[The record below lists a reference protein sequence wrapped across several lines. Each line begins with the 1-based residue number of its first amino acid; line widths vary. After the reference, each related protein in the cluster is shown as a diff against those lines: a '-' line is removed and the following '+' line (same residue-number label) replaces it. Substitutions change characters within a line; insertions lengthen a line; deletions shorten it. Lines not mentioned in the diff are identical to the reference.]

1 MKKTLKRI
9 FGIAGIVILLVI
21 SYFVYSKLISPTRIG
36 FINYPDYMFAQ
47 FDSANTNKFI
57 KVERINWRQG
67 EETNLEKYDA
77 VYIFGMGLS
86 LPGARMSALKA
97 AVSDGLAVYV
107 SASTSQKSNITS
119 ITGKQ
124 LEYVQKYLDNRSK
137 TNFKRLLNYTRREID
152 GKKIFSEPVQEA
164 VIIPYDGFFHIGE
177 NAIFKNLEEYN
188 TFRKKNKLNYPNSL
202 KVCFLTS
209 TAGPSTE
216 HVCALIKAFE
226 KEKIN
231 IYPIF
236 GFRKRLDF
244 IKKVKPGMVVL
255 MPHGRFTTAKENEVI
270 DYLKKQNIPLICPI
284 NVYEPY
290 SKWLK
295 DQRGMVGG
303 IMSQSVT
310 MPELD
315 GGIMPYV
322 LSAQFKNEKGLYV
335 FKALPKRISRFTQTV
350 KKYLSLKHKANKD
363 KKLVIIYY
371 KGPGQNALAAA
382 GLEVGP
388 SLYNTL
394 KNLKMAGYNTGV
406 LPNNSRELEAQIQA
420 KAAMFNPYAKGNI
433 QKFVDNPSTLL
444 VPVKDY
450 LTWVQDAMPADLY
463 AEAEK
468 RYGKAPGPYMSVN
481 KNGVDNIA
489 LASLRYGNIVLM
501 PQSLP
506 GYGSDTNKLIHG
518 SKQAPPHP
526 YIATYLWAKYGYK
539 TDAIMHFGTH
549 GSFEFTPWKQ
559 VALSSY
565 DWADVLIG
573 DMPHFYIYTINN
585 IGEAIIAKRRG
596 YAALISHLTPP
607 FMSSDLYED
616 LAKIHDKIHVLI
628 NPETNK
634 LLAKQYENSIIA
646 LVKKKKMDH
655 ELGLKNLK
663 SLDKDTLLKIH
674 NYIHELES
682 AKVNRGLYVLN
693 RKYSDAEAEET
704 ARLMAVDA
712 IAISLVDVDVIKG
725 KISLKQKAD
734 AHYFDD
740 LYLTPAHKI
749 IDGLFKGEK
758 VEKFINKK
766 DLNNFKASMFNKKK
780 KSSVNL
786 MAMMIG
792 MKANAEEAKRNTK
805 ESNLISTKE
814 QELLKQV
821 LLRNCKVP
829 GRLEFI
835 RSLQKAKT
843 FERIS
848 SLTSPRNINKAR
860 RIAQLIPKM
869 KKMVDV
875 ATEPDM
881 LALIKMIQK
890 TQLKAYLFELL
901 KDENIKNKILAEQ
914 KKQIELKIKMALSK
928 PYINAL
934 YLTLSP
940 NLDKT
945 LLTKNIKDMS
955 KLKRKITELKDLK
968 TCLFFL
974 RGMRKYR
981 NLISQN
987 KQKHAVNVAKILK
1000 TSQKSLDK
1008 ALAKCTRSIKK
1019 ASQRYSDYL
1028 HAVKIAFE
1036 AMNNVVDYKNA
1047 LLSSTD
1053 IEVESLLNAL
1063 NGGYIAPSAG
1073 ADPIRN
1079 PNSIPTGRNLF
1090 SIDAESTP
1098 TKEAW
1103 ETAVKL
1109 GDALIK
1115 SKLKSK
1121 GQYPE
1126 KVAFTLWGGEFI
1138 RSHGTNVAEVLYM
1151 LGVEPVW
1158 SPRGRVKDV
1167 RLIPI
1172 EKLKRPRIDVL
1183 VQTSGQFRGAA
1194 TSRLY
1199 LIDKAVRMA
1208 TNADDGDKY
1217 KNNVKEGTLAAE
1229 KVMIAKGYSPFEA
1242 RKLATARIF
1251 GGVNGNFGS
1260 GIMGLVE
1267 SGDKWDK
1274 DQEIADQ
1281 YMKNMGAIYTRDNW
1295 CDFKRGVFE
1304 AAMQNTDT
1312 VVQPRS
1318 SNTWGP
1324 LSLDHVYEFMGGM
1337 NLAVKK
1343 VTGNSPDTFFNDLRN
1358 PNSAKVQS
1366 AKEAAM
1372 IEARTTILNPKFI
1385 KEMMEEGAGA
1395 AESFAEVAR
1404 NSYGW
1409 EVMRPEM
1416 LEDYY
1421 WEDVKKTLID
1431 DKYKLG
1437 TKEFFEKKNPY
1448 ALQEMTAVMLE
1459 TIRKG
1464 YWKADAKTRKE
1475 LAQLHA
1481 KLVNK
1486 YDAGCSGFVCD
1497 NKKLQKMIGSLLKNK
1512 NTRQEYQKNIS
1523 KVRTA
1528 SVSNKKTVKGMELK
1542 KQEPPKKELKELL
1555 KENAASLIT
1564 ILGII
1569 SLFIIF
1575 VAIGSR
1581 KRKNNLGY

>member
-9 FGIAGIVILLVI
+9 FGIAGIIAAVLIL
-21 SYFVYSKLISPTRIG
+21 YFVYSKWISPTRIG

-47 FDSANTNKFI
+47 FDSANTNSFI
-57 KVERINWRQG
+57 KVERVNWRKD
-67 EETNLEKYDA
+67 EETRLEKYDA
-77 VYIFGMGLS
+77 VYIFGMGLR
-86 LPGARMSALKA
+86 LPAARMEALKSA
-97 AVSDGLAVYV
+97 INDGLAVYV
-107 SASTSQKSNITS
+107 AASTSQKANITS
-119 ITGKQ
+119 ISGKQ
-124 LEYVQKYLDNRSK
+124 LEYVQKYLGNRSK

-152 GKKIFSEPVQEA
+152 GKKFFSDPVQEP
-164 VIIPYDGFFHIGE
+164 VIVPYDGFFHIGE

-188 TFRKKNKLNYPNSL
+188 KFRKKNKLNYPNGL

-216 HVCALIKAFE
+216 HVCALVKAFE
-226 KEKIN
+226 KAKIN

-270 DYLKKQNIPLICPI
+270 DYLKKQNILLICPI

-295 DQRGMVGG
+295 DQRGMAGG

-315 GGIMPYV
+315 GGIMPFV

-335 FKALPKRISRFTQTV
+335 FKALPKRINRFTQTV
-350 KKYLSLKHKANKD
+350 KNYLSLKHKANKD

-371 KGPGQNALAAA
+371 KGPGKNALAAA

-394 KNLKMAGYNTGV
+394 KNLKKAGYNTGK
-406 LPNNSRELEAQIQA
+406 LPKNSLELEAQIQA
-420 KAAMFNPYAKGNI
+420 KAATFNPYAKGNI
-433 QKFVDNPSTLL
+433 QKFVNDSSTLL

-450 LTWVQDAMPADLY
+450 LNWVKDAMPVDLY
-463 AEAEK
+463 AEVEK
-468 RYGKAPGPYMSVN
+468 RYGKAPGPYMSIN

-518 SKQAPPHP
+518 AKQAPPHP
-526 YIATYLWAKYGYK
+526 YIATYLWAKYGYE

-559 VALSSY
+559 IALSSY

-596 YAALISHLTPP
+596 YAALVSHLTPP

-616 LAKIHDKIHVLI
+616 LAKIHDKIHVFT
-628 NPETNK
+628 NPETNT
-634 LLAKQYENSIIA
+634 LLRKQYEDSIIA
-646 LVKKKKMDH
+646 LVKKKKIDR
-655 ELGLKNLK
+655 ELGLKNFK

-682 AKVNRGLYVLN
+682 AKVNRGLYVLD
-693 RKYSDAEAEET
+693 RKYSAAEAAET
-704 ARLMAVDA
+704 AKLMAVDA
-712 IAISLVDVDVIKG
+712 IAISLADIDIIKG
-725 KISLKQKAD
+725 KITPGQKND

-749 IDGLFKGEK
+749 IDGLLKGEK
-758 VEKFINKK
+758 LEKFIDKE
-766 DLNNFKASMFNKKK
+766 DLRNFKASTLNKKK
-780 KSSVNL
+780 KASTNL

-792 MKANAEEAKRNTK
+792 MKANADEAKKNNK
-805 ESNLISTKE
+805 KAGSISPEEREALK
-814 QELLKQV
+814 QILLK
-821 LLRNCKVP
+821 NCKVP
-829 GRLEFI
+829 GRLVFI
-835 RSLQKAKT
+835 KSLRKAKT
-843 FERIS
+843 FERVS
-848 SLTSPRNINKAR
+848 SLTSPRNISKAR
-860 RIAQLIPKM
+860 RLAQLIPKM
-869 KKMVDV
+869 KKMVDI

-881 LALIKMIQK
+881 LTLIKMIQK
-890 TQLKAYLFELL
+890 KQLKAYLFELL
-901 KDENIKNKILAEQ
+901 KDKNIKDKILAER
-914 KKQIELKIKMALSK
+914 KAQILSKIKKALSK
-928 PYINAL
+928 PYTNAL
-934 YLTLSP
+934 YLTLSTK
-940 NLDKT
+940 LDKT
-945 LLTKNIKDMS
+945 LSTEKIKNMS
-955 KLKRKITELKDLK
+955 RLKRKIRELANLK
-968 TCLFFL
+968 ERLIFMK
-974 RGMRKYR
+974 GMRKYKG
-981 NLISQN
+981 LIAQN
-987 KQKHAVNVAKILK
+987 KQKDAVNIAKILE

-1008 ALAKCTRSIKK
+1008 AIAKCTRAVKK

-1036 AMNNVVDYKNA
+1036 AMNNVEAYKNA

-1053 IEVESLLNAL
+1053 IEVKSLLNAL
-1063 NGGYIAPSAG
+1063 NGGYIAPSPG

-1079 PNSIPTGRNLF
+1079 PNSIPTGRNMF

-1121 GQYPE
+1121 GQYPK

-1138 RSHGTNVAEVLYM
+1138 RSHGTNVAEILYM
-1151 LGVEPVW
+1151 LGVKPVW

-1172 EKLKRPRIDVL
+1172 EKLKRPRIDVI

-1208 TNADDGDKY
+1208 ANADDGDKY

-1229 KVMIAKGYSPFEA
+1229 KVLIAKGYSPLEA

-1267 SGDKWDK
+1267 SGDKWEK
-1274 DQEIADQ
+1274 EQEIADQ

-1295 CDFKRGVFE
+1295 CDFKAGAFE

-1372 IEARTTILNPKFI
+1372 VEARTTILNPKFI
-1385 KEMMEEGAGA
+1385 KEMMQEGAGA
-1395 AESFAEVAR
+1395 AESFAEVTR
-1404 NSYGW
+1404 NSYAW

-1421 WEDVKKTLID
+1421 WKDVKETVID

-1437 TKEFFEKKNPY
+1437 TRKFFEKKNPY

-1481 KLVNK
+1481 KLVKK

-1497 NKKLQKMIGSLLKNK
+1497 NKKLQKMIGSLLQDKK
-1512 NTRQEYQKNIS
+1512 LKQDYQKNLK

-1528 SVSNKKTVKGMELK
+1528 SISKKKAVKGMELK
-1542 KQEPPKKELKELL
+1542 KVQPKKKKAQELL
-1555 KENAASLIT
+1555 KENAAALIT
-1564 ILGII
+1564 IAAIILLLII
-1569 SLFIIF
+1569 SVI
-1575 VAIGSR
+1575 IGSR
-1581 KRKNNLGY
+1581 KKKLS

>member
-1 MKKTLKRI
+1 MKKRYGKI
-9 FGIAGIVILLVI
+9 VGIVSISVLLLV
-21 SYFVYSKLISPTRIG
+21 SWFVYNQWISPTRIG

-47 FDSANTNKFI
+47 FDSANSNRFI
-57 KVERINWRQG
+57 KVERINWKKG
-67 EETNLEKYDA
+67 EKTKLKSYNA
-77 VYIFGMGLS
+77 VYIFGMGLR
-86 LPGARMSALKA
+86 LPEERMAALKE
-97 AVSDGLAVYV
+97 AVNDGLAVYV
-107 SASTSQKSNITS
+107 ASSTSQKANITS

-124 LEYVQKYLDNRSK
+124 LEYVQKYLGNSGK

-152 GKKIFSEPVQEA
+152 GKKIFSDPVQEPL
-164 VIIPYDGFFHIGE
+164 VIPHDGFFHAGE
-177 NAIFKNLEEYN
+177 NSIFKTLKEYKA
-188 TFRKKNKLNYPNSL
+188 FRKKNKLNYSNAP

-209 TAGPSTE
+209 TAGPSAE
-216 HVCALIKAFE
+216 HICAVVKAFE

-231 IYPIF
+231 IYPVF

-244 IKKVKPGMVVL
+244 IRKVSPDMVVL

-270 DYLKKQNIPLICPI
+270 DYLKKQNIPLLCPI

-290 SKWLK
+290 IKWLK
-295 DQRGMVGG
+295 NQRGMAGG

-335 FKALPKRISRFTQTV
+335 FKALPKRIKTFTQTV
-350 KKYLSLKHKANKD
+350 KKYLTLRYKANKD
-363 KKLVIIYY
+363 KKIVIIYY
-371 KGPGQNALAAA
+371 KGPGKNALAAA
-382 GLEVGP
+382 GLEVVP

-394 KNLKMAGYNTGV
+394 KNLEKAGYNTGK
-406 LPNNSRELEAQIQA
+406 LPQDATELEAQIQA
-420 KAAMFNPYAKGNI
+420 NAAIFNPYAKGSI
-433 QKFVDNPSTLL
+433 QKFVEKSSTLL

-450 LTWVQDAMPADLY
+450 LTWVEDAMPADLY
-463 AEAEK
+463 AEVEQ
-468 RYGKAPGPYMSVN
+468 RYGKAPGPYMSIN
-481 KNGVDNIA
+481 RNGTDNIA
-489 LASLRYGNIVLM
+489 LAVLRYGNIVLM

-506 GYGSDTNKLIHG
+506 AYGDDTNKLIHG
-518 SKQAPPHP
+518 AKHAPPHP
-526 YIATYLWAKYGYK
+526 YIATYLWARYGYK
-539 TDAIMHFGTH
+539 TDALIHFGTH

-559 VALSSY
+559 TALSNY
-565 DWADVLIG
+565 DWPDVLIG

-616 LAKIHDKIHVLI
+616 LAKIHDKIHACI
-628 NPETNK
+628 STETNG
-634 LLAKQYENSIIA
+634 LLRKQYEASIIA
-646 LVKKKKMDH
+646 LVKKKKIDH

-663 SLDKDTLLKIH
+663 FLDKDTLLRIH

-682 AKVNRGLYVLN
+682 AKINRGLYVLN
-693 RKYSDAEAEET
+693 RKYSDAEAAET

-712 IAISLVDVDVIKG
+712 IAISLADVDIIKG
-725 KISLKQKAD
+725 KLTPKQKAD

-749 IDGLFKGEK
+749 IDGLLKGEK

-766 DLNNFKASMFNKKK
+766 DLQNLRASRCNKKE

-786 MAMMIG
+786 LAMMIS
-792 MKANAEEAKRNTK
+792 MKANADEAKRNNNNG
-805 ESNLISTKE
+805 SVSVQE
-814 QELLKQV
+814 QKMLKQA
-821 LLRNCKVP
+821 LLENCKLP
-829 GRLEFI
+829 GRLKFI
-835 RSLQKAKT
+835 RSLQKPKT
-843 FERIS
+843 FERVS
-848 SLTSPRNINKAR
+848 SLTSPRNISKAR
-860 RIAQLIPKM
+860 RIAQLVPKM
-869 KKMVDV
+869 KKMVDI
-875 ATEPDM
+875 ATAPDM
-881 LALIKMIQK
+881 LALIRMIQK
-890 TQLKAYLFELL
+890 PQLKAYLFDLM
-901 KDENIKNKILAEQ
+901 KDKDIKNKILAEQ
-914 KKQIELKIKMALSK
+914 KKQIQLKIKTALSK
-928 PYINAL
+928 PYIAAL
-934 YLTLSP
+934 YFTLNP
-940 NLDKT
+940 NLDKILAT
-945 LLTKNIKDMS
+945 NRIKDMF
-955 KLKRKITELKDLK
+955 KLKIKIAELVKLK
-968 TCLFFL
+968 NRLNFL
-974 RGMRKYR
+974 QGMRQYR
-981 NLISQN
+981 DLIAEN
-987 KQKHAVNVAKILK
+987 KQKHAVNTAKILA
-1000 TSQKSLDK
+1000 TSKKSLDK
-1008 ALAKCTRSIKK
+1008 AIAKCTRAIKK

-1036 AMNNVVDYKNA
+1036 AMNNVVDYKKA
-1047 LLSSTD
+1047 LLASTD
-1053 IEVESLLNAL
+1053 AEVKSLINAL
-1063 NGGYIAPSAG
+1063 NSGYIAPSSG

-1090 SIDAESTP
+1090 SIDTESTP

-1103 ETAVKL
+1103 KTAVQL

-1115 SKLKSK
+1115 SKLKAK
-1121 GQYPE
+1121 GRYPK

-1138 RSHGTNVAEVLYM
+1138 RSHGTNVAEILYM
-1151 LGVEPVW
+1151 LGVQPVW

-1172 EKLKRPRIDVL
+1172 EKLKRPRIDVV

-1208 TNADDGDKY
+1208 AAADDGDKY
-1217 KNNVKEGTLAAE
+1217 KNNVKEGALAAE
-1229 KVMIAKGYSPFEA
+1229 KVMIAKGYSPIEA

-1251 GGVNGNFGS
+1251 GGANGNFGT

-1267 SGDKWDK
+1267 SGDKWEK

-1281 YMKNMGAIYTRDNW
+1281 YMKNMGAVYTRDNW
-1295 CDFKRGVFE
+1295 CEFKGGVFE
-1304 AAMQNTDT
+1304 AALQNTDT

-1318 SNTWGP
+1318 SNAWGP

-1343 VTGNSPDTFFNDLRN
+1343 VTGKSPDAFFNDLRN
-1358 PNSAKVQS
+1358 PNSARVQS

-1385 KEMMEEGAGA
+1385 KEMMQEGAGA

-1464 YWKADAKTRKE
+1464 YWKANAKTQKE

-1481 KLVNK
+1481 ELVKK
-1486 YDAGCSGFVCD
+1486 YDAGCSGFVCN
-1497 NKKLQKMIGSLLKNK
+1497 NKKLQKMIGNLLKNK
-1512 NTRQEYQKNIS
+1512 KLRQEYQKNIS

-1528 SVSNKKTVKGMELK
+1528 SVSGKKAVKGMELK
-1542 KQEPPKKELKELL
+1542 KQEPKKKEIKELL
-1555 KENAASLIT
+1555 KENAAALIT
-1564 ILGII
+1564 IMGII
-1569 SLFIIF
+1569 LLLIIS
-1575 VAIGSR
+1575 VVIGSR
-1581 KRKNNLGY
+1581 KRKE